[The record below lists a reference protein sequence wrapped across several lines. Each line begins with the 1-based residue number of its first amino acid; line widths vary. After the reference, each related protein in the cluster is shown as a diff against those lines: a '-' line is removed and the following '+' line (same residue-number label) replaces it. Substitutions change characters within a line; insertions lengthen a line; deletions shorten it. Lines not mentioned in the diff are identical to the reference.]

1 MATNFQKISEKYE
14 INQRHRGWDD
24 GEEGEA
30 YMYEGEAPCF
40 VYRAYTDDRMT
51 KEEIPVYLRAC
62 ARENIGVM
70 IISVTEKDAN
80 YKEYIAAAKAIKGAT
95 VTRGRSTN
103 HGGYPCWLIAL
114 PGTAK
119 N

>member
-1 MATNFQKISEKYE
+1 MATNFEKLSAKYTLNGAYPGHPE
-14 INQRHRGWDD
+14 YACLD
-24 GEEGEA
+24 EGN
-30 YMYEGEAPCF
+30 APCY